1 MHNVLKRFTEADVFN
16 AGLFCFILDPSC
28 LKQAVGQRVYNTD
41 IGFKIGSLLP
51 SMLLT
56 STFLCLSVCVQPN
69 IPPAPKAPER
79 PLQPYMRYSK
89 ENFEK
94 VKAENQELKL
104 QDISRILGARWKA
117 LNDKDKQV
125 Q

>member
-1 MHNVLKRFTEADVFN
+1 M
-16 AGLFCFILDPSC
+16 
-28 LKQAVGQRVYNTD
+28 YNITD
-41 IGFKIGSLLP
+41 IGFKIDSFFTR
-51 SMLLT
+51 MVLT
-56 STFLCLSVCVQPN
+56 SVFQCLSVCVQPN
-69 IPPAPKAPER
+69 IPPAPKPPER

-94 VKAENQELKL
+94 VKAENQDLKL

-125 Q
+125 SYVNPVCVCVCVCPQ

>member
-1 MHNVLKRFTEADVFN
+1 M
-16 AGLFCFILDPSC
+16 
-28 LKQAVGQRVYNTD
+28 YNITD
-41 IGFKIGSLLP
+41 IGFKIDAFFAR
-51 SMLLT
+51 MVLT
-56 STFLCLSVCVQPN
+56 SGFPCLSVCLSVCVQPN
-69 IPPAPKAPER
+69 IPPAPKPPER

-94 VKAENQELKL
+94 VKAENQDLKL

-125 Q
+125 SYVNPVCVHACVRVCMRINRVYV

>member
-1 MHNVLKRFTEADVFN
+1 MGT
-16 AGLFCFILDPSC
+16 
-28 LKQAVGQRVYNTD
+28 
-41 IGFKIGSLLP
+41 LLP
-51 SMLLT
+51 NVFSHPC
-56 STFLCLSVCVQPN
+56 SLCLCVQPN
-69 IPPAPKAPER
+69 IPPPPKAPER

-94 VKAENQELKL
+94 VKAENQDLKL

-125 Q
+125 SNSERTECVLVVKLCTVV